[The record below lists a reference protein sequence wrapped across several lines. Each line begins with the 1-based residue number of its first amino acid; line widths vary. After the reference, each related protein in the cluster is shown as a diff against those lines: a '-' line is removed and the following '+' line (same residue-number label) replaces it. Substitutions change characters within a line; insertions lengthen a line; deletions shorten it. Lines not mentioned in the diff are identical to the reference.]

1 MRALLLLVAL
11 AVAASLFAPRHS
23 YRVAGADPFD
33 GVALAASAQ
42 GSAEAELRALLDAQV
57 AAWNRGD
64 VEGFMQGY
72 WKSDGTIFVGSG
84 GVLRGWQAVLDRYH
98 KNYPNRAA
106 MGHLEFSQLEITPLA
121 PDAAVILGHWQ
132 LEREKDRPG
141 GYFTLIARRMP
152 EGWRIIHD
160 HTSAQPAP
168 ASKP

>member
-1 MRALLLLVAL
+1 MRELLLLVAL
-11 AVAASLFAPRHS
+11 AVAASLFASRQA
-23 YRVAGADPFD
+23 YRVAGADPF
-33 GVALAASAQ
+33 GTVALAASAQ
-42 GSAEAELRALLDAQV
+42 GRAEAELRALLDAQV

-98 KNYPNRAA
+98 KNYPDRAA
-106 MGHLEFSQLEITPLA
+106 MGRLEFSELEITPLA

-141 GYFTLIARRMP
+141 GYFTLIVRRLP